1 MSAFSGLDSEAP
13 SSLVTQHITMLGHW
27 LALDTQSLGSGV
39 PTAVS
44 EIRLQ
49 SLLEGFQVSY
59 EFYTYKSHF
68 ISKF

>member
-1 MSAFSGLDSEAP
+1 
-13 SSLVTQHITMLGHW
+13 MLGHW

-39 PTAVS
+39 PTEVS

-59 EFYTYKSHF
+59 EFHTYKSHF